1 MRGETLRKGER
12 MTRLTTAPPDYQRI
26 AEAFVH
32 PLKLRIITLMAQ
44 PPPPRGK
51 EGTREPGYSPNS
63 ISIALHEPLGSV
75 SYHVH
80 QLEKAGL
87 IKLVAVKQRRGALEH
102 YYALA

>member
-1 MRGETLRKGER
+1 MS
-12 MTRLTTAPPDYQRI
+12 RLTTASPDYQRI

-44 PPPPRGK
+44 PPPARATG
-51 EGTREPGYSPNS
+51 GTPEPGCSPHGL
-63 ISIALHEPLGSV
+63 SIALHEPLGNV

-87 IKLVAVKQRRGALEH
+87 IKLVAVKQRRGAPEH
-102 YYALA
+102 YYTLA

>member
-1 MRGETLRKGER
+1 

-32 PLKLRIITLMAQ
+32 PLKLRILTLMAQ
-44 PPPPRGK
+44 PPPPRSAPD
-51 EGTREPGYSPNS
+51 EAPEPGWSPTNLYV
-63 ISIALHEPLGSV
+63 ALGVPLGTV

-87 IKLVAVKQRRGALEH
+87 IALVAVKQRRGALEH
-102 YYALA
+102 YYTLA